1 MEAYV
6 PDAVDGAFGASHTRF
21 DTLVGW
27 LSGGEAAGLSHA
39 DLEAGLEVDGR
50 ALLRQ
55 LLQDHL
61 DLRAER
67 ELRLA
72 DVVDANGHGRGTVEY
87 GHDRGLATVFGEVT
101 VARIA
106 HRARGRANLY
116 PADAALNLPAEKHS
130 HGLRRLA
137 AVEAARGS
145 FDDAAAAV
153 ERATGCGP
161 ANGRSRT
168 SPPGRRRTLMTST
181 PPTPPSWHRMPPCW

>member
-6 PDAVDGAFGASHTRF
+6 SDAVDGAFGASHTRF

-39 DLEAGLEVDGR
+39 DLEVGLEVDGR

-87 GHDRGLATVFGEVT
+87 GHDLAWRPSS
-101 VARIA
+101 ARSLW
-106 HRARGRANLY
+106 RASPTG
-116 PADAALNLPAEKHS
+116 PGGGPTCTQPT
-130 HGLRRLA
+130 RR
-137 AVEAARGS
+137 
-145 FDDAAAAV
+145 
-153 ERATGCGP
+153 
-161 ANGRSRT
+161 
-168 SPPGRRRTLMTST
+168 
-181 PPTPPSWHRMPPCW
+181 